1 MACKIDD
8 TGLWR
13 FGYGARVAMEEA
25 ELKAGLEK
33 KLEILLPGAPKQ
45 GDYEVLRWSPF
56 VMNNRCVEKMH
67 VGRVLLAGDAAHLCN
82 PM

>member
-13 FGYGARVAMEEA
+13 FGYGERVGLEETD
-25 ELKAGLEK
+25 LKAGLAA
-33 KLEILLPGAPKQ
+33 KLEVLLPGGPKE
-45 GDYEVLRWSPF
+45 GEYEVLRWSPF
-56 VMNNRCVEKMH
+56 VMHQRCVEKMH

>member
-8 TGLWR
+8 PGLWR
-13 FGYGARVAMEEA
+13 FGYAERVALDEKD
-25 ELKAGLEK
+25 LKAGLAA
-33 KLEILLPGAPKQ
+33 KLEVLLPGAPKE
-45 GDYEVLRWSPF
+45 GEHEVLRWSPF
-56 VMNNRCVEKMH
+56 VMNNRVVEKMH